1 MYSSTLRCRPAIV
14 TGGTVPPQ
22 ALGTVLGA
30 LKPIAHAVSSDRSA
44 GSKRAIRIRRN
55 TRSAS
60 ARASGSAVTSPAR
73 AVNAFGDRALPK

>member
-1 MYSSTLRCRPAIV
+1 MYSSILWCRPAIV
-14 TGGTVPPQ
+14 TGGTAPPH

-44 GSKRAIRIRRN
+44 GSNRAIRISRN

-60 ARASGSAVTSPAR
+60 ACASGSAVASPAI
-73 AVNAFGDRALPK
+73 AANAPGDSLPSK